1 MKRLIGYTAIVL
13 LTLSALL
20 VLWRVR
26 VPLLLFLLALVLA
39 AALRAPA
46 DWLAVRGIPRT
57 AALLMVYAITLI
69 VFILSV
75 YTIGAP
81 LVEDLPQLTNDLMLG
96 YEALVANWTNS
107 PDPLEQALVAQL
119 PSPDGLY
126 AALTG
131 AQGQM
136 LIGAGLGVALS
147 VAEVITNIVII
158 VTLSIYW
165 SIARTHFERLGLSLM
180 VARKRRPARNIW
192 HQIEQRVG
200 AFVRWQAVQ
209 GMLAVV
215 LLWPGFWFLG
225 ERHPALL
232 AVVTALLLLVPPIGT
247 VLAFVPAILVGLM
260 ASPTVAILAAAYLA
274 LVLYLQRLIKPALW
288 PHRPASY
295 VLLIAFII
303 ALADAF
309 GLIGALF
316 APLVFVVAEFL
327 WQNATRHARGARRT
341 VQEDGSTV
349 EERLADLREQ
359 LASLKEAGRPE
370 VQSLTRRLEKLMDEA
385 VVALPG
391 DAPQQ

>member
-1 MKRLIGYTAIVL
+1 MKRLIGYTVIVL
-13 LTLSALL
+13 LTLSVLF

-57 AALLMVYAITLI
+57 AALLMVYTITLI

-81 LVEDLPQLTNDLMLG
+81 LVEDLPQLTNVLLLR
-96 YEALVANWTNS
+96 YEVLVANWRNS
-107 PDPLEQALVAQL
+107 SDPLEQALAAQL

-126 AALTG
+126 TALIG
-131 AQGQM
+131 AQGQRV
-136 LIGAGLGVALS
+136 IGAGLGVALS
-147 VAEVITNIVII
+147 AAELITNFVII

-165 SIARTHFERLGLSLM
+165 SIARLHFERLGLSLV
-180 VARKRRPARNIW
+180 VARRRRPARNIW
-192 HQIEQRVG
+192 YHIEHQVG

-209 GMLAVV
+209 GMLAVL

-247 VLAFVPAILVGLM
+247 VLAFVPPVLVGLM
-260 ASPTVAILAAAYLA
+260 ASPTVAILAAVYLA
-274 LVLYLQRLIKPALW
+274 MVLYLKSLIKPALW
-288 PHRPASY
+288 PHRPGSY

-309 GLIGALF
+309 GVIGALF
-316 APLVFVVAEFL
+316 APLVFVVAEIL
-327 WQNATRHARGARRT
+327 WQNATRHFRGARMT
-341 VQEDGSTV
+341 AQEDGSTV
-349 EERLADLREQ
+349 EERLAELREQ
-359 LASLKEAGRPE
+359 LALIKEDERPE

-385 VVALPG
+385 VAALPS

>member
-13 LTLSALL
+13 LTLSVLL
-20 VLWRVR
+20 MLWRVR

-57 AALLMVYAITLI
+57 AALLMVYVITLI

-81 LVEDLPQLTNDLMLG
+81 LVEDLPQLTNELMLR

-107 PDPLEQALVAQL
+107 ADALEQALAAQL

-131 AQGQM
+131 PQGQR
-136 LIGAGLGVALS
+136 LIGTGLGVALS

-165 SIARTHFERLGLSLM
+165 SIARAHFERLGLSLV

-192 HQIEQRVG
+192 HHIEQQVG

-215 LLWPGFWFLG
+215 LLWPGFWLLG

-232 AVVTALLLLVPPIGT
+232 AVVTTLLLLVPPIGT

-260 ASPTVAILAAAYLA
+260 ASPMVAVLAAAYLGM
-274 LVLYLQRLIKPALW
+274 VLFVQSRIKPALW
-288 PHRPASY
+288 PQRPGSY

-309 GLIGALF
+309 GVIGALF
-316 APLVFVVAEFL
+316 APLVFVVAEIL
-327 WQNATRHARGARRT
+327 WQNATRRLRGARVP
-341 VQEDGSTV
+341 VQDDGGTV
-349 EERLADLREQ
+349 EERLAELREQ
-359 LASLKEAGRPE
+359 LALIKEDERPE

-385 VVALPG
+385 VAALPS